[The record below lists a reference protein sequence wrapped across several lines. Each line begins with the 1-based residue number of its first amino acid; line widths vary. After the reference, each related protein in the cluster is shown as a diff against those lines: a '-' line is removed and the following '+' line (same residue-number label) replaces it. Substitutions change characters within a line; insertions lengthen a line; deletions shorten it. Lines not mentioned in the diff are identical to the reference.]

1 MVRLHLHAAELSRS
15 FAKVGIMDPYVVV
28 SVDDGK
34 EAYRTAPARWA
45 HKRPQWESECTI
57 RAVMVPSS
65 ITLAVWNANRMRR
78 DVFCGSVTIPCSI
91 DMCLLDKEFALTKR
105 GEQTGTV
112 RLSLQ
117 MLGVQPPPG
126 LPREDSTTTIQSA
139 LGAELDHMGSWLD
152 HKSPLGTAKA
162 GPMTLSLA
170 EPEGKQA
177 MLEGETSPLARTL
190 LENRSRIHPELK
202 PEDAELIGAEQR
214 PCSPKSPK
222 VASPA
227 APAKI
232 EDEIAEVLRGAWT
245 CVATTGLEEFL
256 KHTGIGAF
264 QRKLAMAARWP
275 SWEFKVTEGN
285 IHFLNHSAM
294 GDLHEDIRWDGQ
306 PYQWRDGRGNLM
318 SCTATWE
325 KTADGGILRVSRTG
339 TIATYSEER
348 RVEGDTLTFSLTN
361 ADGATWGRI
370 FNRA

>member
-1 MVRLHLHAAELSRS
+1 
-15 FAKVGIMDPYVVV
+15 
-28 SVDDGK
+28 
-34 EAYRTAPARWA
+34 
-45 HKRPQWESECTI
+45 
-57 RAVMVPSS
+57 
-65 ITLAVWNANRMRR
+65 
-78 DVFCGSVTIPCSI
+78 VTIPCSI

-126 LPREDSTTTIQSA
+126 LPREDSNTTIRSA

-152 HKSPLGTAKA
+152 HTSPLGTAKV

-177 MLEGETSPLARTL
+177 MLEGETSPLGRTL

-214 PCSPKSPK
+214 PCSPKLPK
-222 VASPA
+222 VASPI

-232 EDEIAEVLRGAWT
+232 EDEIAEVLHARSWT

-294 GDLHEDIRWDGQ
+294 GDLHEDIRLDGE

-318 SCTATWE
+318 SCTASWE

-361 ADGATWGRI
+361 ADGATWGRV